1 MYIWQICQAVKPGS
15 AHATYCLCRPV
26 QRDTA
31 QQLETALAVAQ
42 GASAYLSQTT
52 RVAANNAAA
61 EIQAGDTLQVTPHL
75 HHNFQVK
82 SKATGVEQL
91 QYDHSEH

>member
-1 MYIWQICQAVKPGS
+1 M
-15 AHATYCLCRPV
+15 

-42 GASAYLSQTT
+42 GASVYLSQNT
-52 RVAANNAAA
+52 RVAADNAAA

-75 HHNFQVK
+75 HHNFEK
-82 SKATGVEQL
+82 L
-91 QYDHSEH
+91 QALRSGSMIILSIDASCCA